1 MIFGAGPMV
10 GRLLWT
16 LLSAA
21 ALSITAPACSPAGET
36 GATPDTAT
44 DRTVRYGT
52 ATPLVTFDPH
62 LADTGAPFTTY
73 LVPVYDGLTR
83 MNTADYSKPYPGL
96 AKSWTWPDPTTVE
109 FQLRDDVRFIDGV
122 RFDAHAAKA
131 NIERLLRLRGPRI
144 NTVASINTAQAV
156 DDFTLRL
163 RLHAPDPTL
172 LYNLGMSP
180 GLMVSPEAF
189 DNPDLDLDPV
199 GTGPWRYDRAN
210 SVIGEVH
217 RFVPN
222 PDYHDPAFRDA
233 PHLDIHELGNHRARL
248 NALISGEIDLADIGP
263 AEAAP
268 AKAAGLG
275 VAAFPTG
282 WRGIT
287 ILDRAGELVPE
298 LGNPRVRQAL
308 GFAIDRATIA
318 DTVFFG
324 YARSTSQPMLTGLGH
339 DPALEGFYAYDPER
353 ARALLAEAE
362 VTGFS
367 FTVPVLPDT
376 TALYEA
382 VQAYLRRV
390 GIDMRIE
397 VIEPGTIEAL
407 GRTRRYPVNTIGYP
421 NFDPDSRHQAIWS
434 ATAGFNPFRYAHPR
448 LEELGR
454 EARGSLDEGLRTR
467 HYREYFNIVV
477 REVLSLVLLHVDSL
491 VAYDSDKL
499 RDVRVDRY
507 MLWEVRLRHPAT
519 KSLPAGP

>member
-1 MIFGAGPMV
+1 MASLAVPAR
-10 GRLLWT
+10 GRLART
-16 LLSAA
+16 LASLAVA
-21 ALSITAPACSPAGET
+21 GLNALVMPACTPAAEDSG
-36 GATPDTAT
+36 GHTPSAVTE
-44 DRTVRYGT
+44 RTVRYGT

-96 AKSWTWPDPTTVE
+96 AASWTWPEPATVE
-109 FQLRDDVRFIDGV
+109 FRLRRDVRFIDGV

-131 NIERLLRLRGPRI
+131 NIERLMRLQGPRI
-144 NTVASINTAQAV
+144 NTVASIEAAEAV

-163 RLHAPDPTL
+163 HLNAPDPTL

-180 GLMVSPEAF
+180 GLMVSPAAF

-199 GTGPWRYDRAN
+199 GTGPWRYDRDSSA
-210 SVIGEVH
+210 IGQVH
-217 RFVPN
+217 RFEPN
-222 PDYHDPAFRDA
+222 PDYFDPAFRDA
-233 PHLDIHELGNHRARL
+233 PHLAIHELVNNRARL
-248 NALISGEIDLADIGP
+248 NALLSGEIDLADIGP
-263 AEAAP
+263 ADAGP
-268 AKAAGLG
+268 ARAAGFG

-282 WRGIT
+282 WRGLT

-298 LGNPRVRQAL
+298 LGDPRVRQAL
-308 GFAIDRATIA
+308 GFAIDRQTIA

-324 YARSTSQPMLTGLGH
+324 YARPASQPMLTGLGH
-339 DPALEGFYAYDPER
+339 DPALDGFFSYDPER
-353 ARALLAEAE
+353 ARALLTEAGAA
-362 VTGFS
+362 GFS

-376 TALYEA
+376 TAVYEA

-434 ATAGFNPFRYAHPR
+434 AAAGFNPFRYEHPR

-454 EARGSLDEGLRTR
+454 EARRSLDEDLRAR
-467 HYREYFNIVV
+467 NYREYFNIVV
-477 REVLSLVLLHVDSL
+477 REVLSLVLLQVDSL
-491 VAYDSDKL
+491 VAYDADKL

-507 MLWEVRLRHPAT
+507 MLWEVRLRDP
-519 KSLPAGP
+519 

>member
-1 MIFGAGPMV
+1 MLTV
-10 GRLLWT
+10 GRRFRAT
-16 LLSAA
+16 LAPAVAASAA
-21 ALSITAPACSPAGET
+21 VALPACSPPAEEPVGS
-36 GATPDTAT
+36 APAAVT

-96 AKSWTWPDPTTVE
+96 AASWKWPEPTTVE
-109 FQLRDDVRFIDGV
+109 FELRRDVRFIDGV

-131 NIERLLRLRGPRI
+131 NIERLLRLQGPRI
-144 NTVASINTAQAV
+144 NTVASIEAAEAV

-163 RLHAPDPTL
+163 HLNAPDPTL

-180 GLMVSPEAF
+180 GLMVSPAAF

-199 GTGPWRYDRAN
+199 GTGPWRYDRDSSA
-210 SVIGEVH
+210 IGQVH
-217 RFVPN
+217 RFEPN
-222 PDYHDPAFRDA
+222 PDYFDPAFRDA
-233 PHLDIHELGNHRARL
+233 PHLAIHELVNNRARL
-248 NALISGEIDLADIGP
+248 NALLSGEIDLADIGP
-263 AEAAP
+263 SDAGP
-268 AKAAGLG
+268 ARTAGFG

-282 WRGIT
+282 WRGLT

-298 LGNPRVRQAL
+298 LGDPRVRQAL
-308 GFAIDRATIA
+308 GFAIDRQTIA

-324 YARSTSQPMLTGLGH
+324 YARPASQPMLTGLGH
-339 DPALEGFYAYDPER
+339 DPALDGFFPYDPER
-353 ARALLAEAE
+353 ARALLAAAG
-362 VTGFS
+362 VAGFS

-376 TALYEA
+376 TAAYEA

-390 GIDMRIE
+390 GIDMRIQ

-434 ATAGFNPFRYAHPR
+434 ATAGFNPFRYEHPR

-454 EARGSLDEGLRTR
+454 EARRSLDEDLRAR
-467 HYREYFNIVV
+467 NYREYFNIVV

-491 VAYDSDKL
+491 VAYDADKL

-507 MLWEVRLRHPAT
+507 MLWEVRLRDP
-519 KSLPAGP
+519 

>member
-1 MIFGAGPMV
+1 MV
-10 GRLLWT
+10 GRLVRTT
-16 LLSAA
+16 LGAVAASLA
-21 ALSITAPACSPAGET
+21 ALALPACSPTAEDSG
-36 GATPDTAT
+36 GATFPGAA

-96 AKSWTWPDPTTVE
+96 ATSWTWPDSTTVE
-109 FQLRDDVRFIDGV
+109 FQLRRDVRFIDGV

-131 NIERLLRLRGPRI
+131 NIERLMRLKGPRI
-144 NTVASINTAQAV
+144 NTVASIDAAEAV

-163 RLHAPDPTL
+163 HLHAPDPTL

-180 GLMVSPEAF
+180 GLMVSPAAF

-210 SVIGEVH
+210 SAIGEVH

-222 PDYHDPAFRDA
+222 ADYHDPAFADA
-233 PHLDIHELGNHRARL
+233 AHLAIHEMPNNRARL
-248 NALISGEIDLADIGP
+248 NALFSGEIDLADIGP
-263 AEAAP
+263 ADAGP
-268 AKAAGLG
+268 ARAAGFG
-275 VAAFPTG
+275 VAAFSAG
-282 WRGIT
+282 WRGLT

-298 LGNPRVRQAL
+298 LGDPRVRQAL
-308 GFAIDRATIA
+308 GFAIDRETIA

-324 YARSTSQPMLTGLGH
+324 HARPASQPMLTGLGH
-339 DPALEGFYAYDPER
+339 DPALEGFFSYDPDR
-353 ARALLAEAE
+353 ARTLLAEAG
-362 VTGFS
+362 VDGFS
-367 FTVPVLPDT
+367 FTVPVLPDS

-434 ATAGFNPFRYAHPR
+434 ATAGFNPFRYKHPR

-454 EARGSLDEGLRTR
+454 EARRSLDEHLRAR
-467 HYREYFNIVV
+467 NYREYFNIVV
-477 REVLSLVLLHVDSL
+477 REVLSLVLLHVDTL
-491 VAYDSDKL
+491 VAYDADKL

-507 MLWEVRLRHPAT
+507 MLWEVRLRGA
-519 KSLPAGP
+519 AQ

>member
-1 MIFGAGPMV
+1 MLTV
-10 GRLLWT
+10 GRPLRAT
-16 LLSAA
+16 LCPAVAAFVAA
-21 ALSITAPACSPAGET
+21 ALSACTPTGEDAGDPARSAD
-36 GATPDTAT
+36 A

-96 AKSWTWPDPTTVE
+96 ATSWTWPEPTTLE
-109 FQLRDDVRFIDGV
+109 LRLRRDVRFIDGV
-122 RFDAHAAKA
+122 PFDAHAAKA
-131 NIERLLRLRGPRI
+131 NIERLMRLKGPRI
-144 NTVASINTAQAV
+144 NTVASIDAAEVV

-163 RLHAPDPTL
+163 HLHAPDPTL

-180 GLMVSPEAF
+180 GLMVSPAAF

-199 GTGPWRYDRAN
+199 GTGPFRYDRAN
-210 SVIGEVH
+210 SAIGEVH
-217 RFVPN
+217 RFIPN
-222 PDYHDPAFRDA
+222 PDYFDPAFRDA
-233 PHLDIHELGNHRARL
+233 PHLAIHELPNNRARL
-248 NALISGEIDLADIGP
+248 NALLSGEIDLADIGP
-263 AEAAP
+263 ADARPAA
-268 AKAAGLG
+268 AAGFG

-282 WRGIT
+282 WRGLT

-298 LGNPRVRQAL
+298 LGDPRVRQAL

-324 YARSTSQPMLTGLGH
+324 YARPASQPMLAGLGH
-339 DPALEGFYAYDPER
+339 DPALEDFFPYDPER
-353 ARALLAEAE
+353 ARALLAEAD
-362 VTGFS
+362 VADLS
-367 FTVPVLPDT
+367 FTVPVLPET

-382 VQAYLRRV
+382 VQAYLRQV
-390 GIDMRIE
+390 GVDMRIE

-434 ATAGFNPFRYAHPR
+434 ATAGFNPFRYEHPR
-448 LEELGR
+448 LEALGR
-454 EARGSLDEGLRTR
+454 EARRSLDEELRAR
-467 HYREYFNIVV
+467 NYREYFNIVV
-477 REVLSLVLLHVDSL
+477 REVLSLVLLQVDAL
-491 VAYDSDKL
+491 VAFDTDKL

-507 MLWEVRLRHPAT
+507 MLWEVRLQPAEAVGP
-519 KSLPAGP
+519 PAGV

>member
-1 MIFGAGPMV
+1 MTLGSGLTV
-10 GRLLWT
+10 GGRFRTSLP
-16 LLSAA
+16 AA
-21 ALSITAPACSPAGET
+21 AVAVALAACSPAGE
-36 GATPDTAT
+36 GGPPPSTAA

-83 MNTADYSKPYPGL
+83 MNTADYSKPHPGL
-96 AKSWTWPDPTTVE
+96 ATSWTWPEPTTVE

-144 NTVASINTAQAV
+144 NTVASIDTAEAV

-163 RLHAPDPTL
+163 HLNAPDPTL

-180 GLMVSPEAF
+180 GLMVSPAAF

-217 RFVPN
+217 RFVPY

-233 PHLDIHELGNHRARL
+233 PYLDIHELGNHRARL
-248 NALISGEIDLADIGP
+248 NALLSGEIDLADVGP

-268 AKAAGLG
+268 AKAAGFA

-287 ILDRAGELVPE
+287 ILNRAGERVPE
-298 LGNPRVRQAL
+298 LGDLRVRQAL

-324 YARSTSQPMLTGLGH
+324 YARPASQPMLNGLGH
-339 DPALEGFYAYDPER
+339 DPALEGFYSYDPER
-353 ARALLAEAE
+353 ARALLAEAG
-362 VTGFS
+362 VAGFS

-390 GIDMRIE
+390 GIDMQIE

-407 GRTRRYPVNTIGYP
+407 GRTRRYPANTIGYP

-454 EARGSLDEGLRTR
+454 EARGSLDEDLRTR
-467 HYREYFNIVV
+467 HYRKYFNIVV

-491 VAYDSDKL
+491 VAYDADKL

-507 MLWEVRLRHPAT
+507 MLWEVRLRDPAT
-519 KSLPAGP
+519 KSPPGIP